1 LRVFRDPEGV
11 EWEVV
16 VGRESWGT
24 VVAIFVP
31 RKGAGG
37 PRQTLLDV
45 TSFEKGSRLLRE
57 MSEEELRDLLGTS
70 VPKTTEQPFD
80 TDLRGEG

>member
-1 LRVFRDPEGV
+1 LRNFRDAKGV

-31 RKGAGG
+31 RKGAGN

-45 TSFEKGSRLLRE
+45 TSMEKGNRLLRE
-57 MSEEELRDLLGTS
+57 MGEGELRDLLQVS
-70 VPKTTEQPFD
+70 VPKTTDQPFD
-80 TDLRGEG
+80 GEYRG

>member
-1 LRVFRDPEGV
+1 LRNFRDREGV

-31 RKGAGG
+31 RTGGG
-37 PRQTLLDV
+37 PRQTLLDA
-45 TSFEKGSRLLRE
+45 TSYEKGSRLLRE
-57 MSEEELRDLLGTS
+57 MNEEELKGLLQVS
-70 VPKTTEQPFD
+70 VPKTTDQPFN
-80 TDLRGEG
+80 TEFRGEE